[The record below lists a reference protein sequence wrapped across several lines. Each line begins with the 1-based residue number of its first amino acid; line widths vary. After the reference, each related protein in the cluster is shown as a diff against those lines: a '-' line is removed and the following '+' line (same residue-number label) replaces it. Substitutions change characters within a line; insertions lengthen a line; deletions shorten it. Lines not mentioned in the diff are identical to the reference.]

1 MFFVYVLQNEIGGL
15 YCGYSN
21 DVERRLAQHSRGSTE
36 STQGHT
42 WSVVY
47 YEAYRAESDA
57 REREHQLKFR
67 GQAKAQVKR
76 RIQASLLEKS

>member
-1 MFFVYVLQNEIGGL
+1 MFFVYILQNEIGEL

-21 DVERRLAQHSRGSTE
+21 NVEKRLAEHRRGSTE

-42 WSVVY
+42 WSIVY
-47 YEAYRAESDA
+47 YEAYRSESDA

-76 RIQASLLEKS
+76 RIRASLLGKS